1 MTGVTV
7 GASGVSV
14 SCGSVASGGKN
25 NLVTPSM
32 IGTNPS
38 TLGAT
43 FENIQVCIYP
53 SGTMRFG
60 KCPEGIKGVSMIL
73 FGVRN

>member
-1 MTGVTV
+1 
-7 GASGVSV
+7 
-14 SCGSVASGGKN
+14 
-25 NLVTPSM
+25 L
-32 IGTNPS
+32 
-38 TLGAT
+38 AT
-43 FENIQVCIYP
+43 FSQVEVCIYP

>member
-7 GASGVSV
+7 GTSGVSV
-14 SCGSVASGGKN
+14 SCGSASSGGKN
-25 NLVTPSM
+25 NLVTPS
-32 IGTNPS
+32 IGKPNSS

-73 FGVRN
+73 FGVKN